1 MRVKSWKLRV
11 LAVALNSKLGTRNSK
26 PMQNK
31 LEIFKKAPDL
41 LDEPEVQELLDYCER
56 LEDELIDLKFEKEK
70 SKELI
75 MLDMIKEVIKGC
87 NAIEKEQLEHER
99 FGYEAPNYQA
109 TISNLKSYILEIC
122 RINKIYL

>member
-1 MRVKSWKLRV
+1 MK
-11 LAVALNSKLGTRNSK
+11 
-26 PMQNK
+26 NK

-41 LDEPEVQELLDYCER
+41 LDEPEVHELLEYCER
-56 LEDELIDLKFEKEK
+56 LEDELVDLKFEKEK

-122 RINKIYL
+122 RDNKIYL

>member
-1 MRVKSWKLRV
+1 MK
-11 LAVALNSKLGTRNSK
+11 
-26 PMQNK
+26 NK
-31 LEIFKKAPDL
+31 LEIFKKTPDL

-56 LEDELIDLKFEKEK
+56 LEDELVDLKFDKEK

>member
-1 MRVKSWKLRV
+1 LKVESCEL
-11 LAVALNSKLGTRNSK
+11 LQQLETRNSK
-26 PMQNK
+26 LEILKMKNK
-31 LEIFKKAPDL
+31 QDIFKKAQYL

-56 LEDELIDLKFEKEK
+56 LEDELVDLKFEKEK

-87 NAIEKEQLEHER
+87 KAIEKEQLEHER

>member
-1 MRVKSWKLRV
+1 MK
-11 LAVALNSKLGTRNSK
+11 
-26 PMQNK
+26 NK
-31 LEIFKKAPDL
+31 LEIFKKAQDL
-41 LDEPEVQELLDYCER
+41 LEEPEVLELLDYCEK
-56 LEDELIDLKFEKEK
+56 LEDELVDFKFEKNAN
-70 SKELI
+70 KELI

-99 FGYEAPNYQA
+99 FGYEAPDYQE